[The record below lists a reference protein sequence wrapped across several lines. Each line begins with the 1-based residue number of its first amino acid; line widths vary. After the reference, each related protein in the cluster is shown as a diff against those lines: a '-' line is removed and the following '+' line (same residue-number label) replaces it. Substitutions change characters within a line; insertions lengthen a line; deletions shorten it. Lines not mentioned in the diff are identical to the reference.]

1 MHNKSIVNCW
11 AQFVKADLRRFAIRS
26 LAFNINGV
34 AYPKNI
40 ANRLTN
46 ICHLHREGDANSV
59 GTGASFRCGS
69 FVRFY
74 LSIETESSTIDKVT
88 FRSNGCGYMAAG
100 ADILAESLTSRRLAD
115 LHGLTDAELSELIHH
130 ELGDVPAARREC
142 IDAGIQA
149 LRSAFAAFRAAR
161 IEEFAG
167 EQALI
172 CTCFG
177 ITEGRIERVIRETGA
192 VSVEDVSAECNAGLG
207 CGSCRM
213 MIEEMIDSRM
223 R

>member
-1 MHNKSIVNCW
+1 MHNKSIVNCS

-40 ANRLTN
+40 ANRLTD
-46 ICHLHREGDANSV
+46 ICHLHREGAANAV

-74 LSIETESSTIDKVT
+74 LSIETESSTIDTVT
-88 FRSNGCGYMAAG
+88 FRSNGCGYMSAG
-100 ADILAESLTSRRLAD
+100 AEILAKSLTGRRLT
-115 LHGLTDAELSELIHH
+115 GLQGLSDTELAEIAQN
-130 ELGDVPAARREC
+130 ELGDVPSARREC
-142 IDAGIQA
+142 IEAGIQA
-149 LRSAFAAFRAAR
+149 LRSAFAAFRVSR

-177 ITEGRIERVIRETGA
+177 ITEGRIEAVIRETGA
-192 VSVEDVSAECNAGLG
+192 VSLEDLSTACNAGLG

>member
-1 MHNKSIVNCW
+1 M
-11 AQFVKADLRRFAIRS
+11 
-26 LAFNINGV
+26 

-40 ANRLTN
+40 AKRLAS
-46 ICHLHREGDANSV
+46 ICHLTSAADANAV

-74 LSIETESSTIDKVT
+74 LSIERDSSTIDKVS
-88 FRSNGCGYMAAG
+88 FQSNGCGYMAAG
-100 ADILAESLTSRRLAD
+100 AEILAASLTARRLTD
-115 LHGLTDAELSELIHH
+115 LHGLTEGELAERVRHQ
-130 ELGDVPAARREC
+130 LGDVPAARSEC
-142 IDAGIQA
+142 IEAGTQA
-149 LRSAFAAFRAAR
+149 LRSAFAEFRVSR

-177 ITEGRIERVIRETGA
+177 VTEGRIEAVIRETGA
-192 VSVEDVSAECNAGLG
+192 VSVEDVSTACNAGLG

-213 MIEEMIDSRM
+213 MIEEMIDNKM